1 MLGQNF
7 IFIYILYAC
16 IFCVISLSIGTIFYS
31 LFFLWHNNNVAYET
45 MQLKLGLE
53 PTYQASNFA
62 KTHDI
67 PKEIIPLFQ
76 HLMKLR
82 FLMSYHGKKSVRDI
96 VIGKKW
102 IYLDRNTIHGMW
114 AISKRDNSLKI
125 WCDQLFMAG

>member
-1 MLGQNF
+1 M
-7 IFIYILYAC
+7 
-16 IFCVISLSIGTIFYS
+16 ISLSIGTIFYS

-82 FLMSYHGKKSVRDI
+82 FLMSYHGKKSVRDK

-125 WCDQLFMAG
+125 WCD